1 MLVATIALALSLA
14 NGQKLSFDARVGDP
28 QLLKY
33 DIVQKELKVTPD
45 QISDIDRAEADYHAK
60 SKSSQHWNSDEE
72 RAAVS
77 KYLTVA
83 QQKRL
88 REISLQQA
96 GPIVLIVDFVDERL
110 GMSSERQ
117 KKIQGAFNDAINEA
131 IKPMTN
137 EISEAVSEEMKN
149 AGSDP
154 DEIEKHSQR
163 ASKRAEEI
171 SNKFDH
177 KSIAQNAAKKIL
189 SVLTQSEAKA
199 WKDLQGAPFPID
211 QLPKDHDDD
220 NR

>member
-1 MLVATIALALSLA
+1 MLVATVALALSLA
-14 NGQKLSFDARVGDP
+14 TGQKLPFDARVGDT

-33 DIVQKELKVTPD
+33 EIVQKELKLTPD
-45 QISDIDRAEADYHAK
+45 QLSNIDRAEADYHAK
-60 SKSSQHWNSDEE
+60 AKSSQHWNSDEE

-77 KYLTVA
+77 KYLTTA

-96 GPIVLIVDFVDERL
+96 GPIVLIVDFVYERL
-110 GMSSERQ
+110 GINSERQ

-131 IKPMTN
+131 IKPMTK
-137 EISEAVSEEMKN
+137 EISKAVDEEMKN

-171 SNKFDH
+171 SSKFDH
-177 KSIAQNAAKKIL
+177 HGIAKDAGKKIL
-189 SVLTQSEAKA
+189 AVLTPGEAKA

-220 NR
+220 N